1 MLLTE
6 EERGRSDAMA
16 GLRQANDTGDI
27 RLLGRVRNQFERILA
42 KDPTDFEVRARLG
55 YAWFRTGNMAV
66 AKRELERALEDR
78 PNSEYYLTFLGLI
91 AYSTRDD
98 AGLRHFQR
106 LLKLNPQDGRAHG
119 PLAEML
125 EATGKLDEAIRLAER
140 GLQRDPTV
148 LDLRR
153 SLVRFY
159 RKVGRD
165 AEAREQE
172 RIFGQL
178 HKRLKPTGRR

>member
-1 MLLTE
+1 
-6 EERGRSDAMA
+6 
-16 GLRQANDTGDI
+16 
-27 RLLGRVRNQFERILA
+27 
-42 KDPTDFEVRARLG
+42 
-55 YAWFRTGNMAV
+55 
-66 AKRELERALEDR
+66 
-78 PNSEYYLTFLGLI
+78 
-91 AYSTRDD
+91 
-98 AGLRHFQR
+98 
-106 LLKLNPQDGRAHG
+106 
-119 PLAEML
+119 ML